1 MLHSTSSHEMGS
13 IAKFKM
19 ALAFKQTNHNKTWQ
33 DLLVEESEI
42 SLKRRK
48 AVREWTFRRMY
59 LSVFILVTAGFVLY
73 CSLFYI
79 GAFVDIGKIVGV
91 SQSVRAQ
98 KAQQNVANME
108 RAKTRTIF
116 SPILD
121 GFSLNRIY
129 MRRGQSILAT
139 YSLPSNA
146 RLSLTIKQCKSQPIL
161 EVFTC
166 TVLGEQSAE
175 ISNRLNGFIEFVVSE
190 PGFYY
195 FEDKVVKSSATNLK
209 ANYDYRIIWQRGGKQ
224 AQKLRPLGLR

>member
-1 MLHSTSSHEMGS
+1 MKWES

-19 ALAFKQTNHNKTWQ
+19 SLTFKQTKHNKTWQ
-33 DLLVEESEI
+33 DLLVEESER

-59 LSVFILVTAGFVLY
+59 LSVFILVAAGFVLY

-79 GAFVDIGKIVGV
+79 GAFVDIGKTVGI
-91 SQSVRAQ
+91 SQSLRAQ
-98 KAQQNVANME
+98 KAQQNVTNMARANP
-108 RAKTRTIF
+108 RTVF
-116 SPILD
+116 SPIFD

-139 YSLPSNA
+139 YSLPSDVK
-146 RLSLTIKQCKSQPIL
+146 LSLTIKQCKSQPIL

-166 TVLGEQSAE
+166 TVLGEQSVE
-175 ISNRLNGFIEFVVSE
+175 IGDRLNGFIEFIVSE

-195 FEDKVVKSSATNLK
+195 FEDKVIKSPNTNFK
-209 ANYDYRIIWQRGGKQ
+209 ADYDYRIIWQRGGKQ